1 MAKKQTYL
9 GNMLT
14 TGVGTM
20 VGVGLTGA
28 TSSMVNTLPA
38 GSMERSVAGIVPG
51 LQSVALLGPNVK
63 LVNDSFS
70 GIGMSSGKR
79 RMHHHKKRK

>member
-1 MAKKQTYL
+1 MAKKKTYL

-14 TGVGTM
+14 TGVGNM
-20 VGVGLTGA
+20 VGVGLISG

-51 LQSVALLGPNVK
+51 LQSVAMLGPNVK
-63 LVNDSFS
+63 FVNDSL
-70 GIGMSSGKR
+70 GGLSSSRKKV
-79 RMHHHKKRK
+79 HKKRK